1 MGHPKLLTADTI
13 ENIQEFARVLVDVI
27 TEWLALY
34 HDQPIST
41 TALYMNLQDL
51 ALTHERLKR

>member
-13 ENIQEFARVLVDVI
+13 ENIQEFARVLLDVI

-41 TALYMNLQDL
+41 ALYMNLQDL
-51 ALTHERLKR
+51 PLTHERPKR